1 MIPIKLITVSHLK
14 SGPWKELQDH
24 YLKLLKSYT
33 VLELIEVKPDKF
45 STPSERERVLKTEE
59 EKIKKQIPDGAVV
72 ILLDVKGKTYTSE
85 DFAQT
90 IETWSDGGRTLC
102 FIVGGPLGLSD
113 NLKTQADHL
122 LSLSPMTFPH
132 DFARIML
139 LEQLYR
145 ASTITAG
152 KTYHY

>member
-1 MIPIKLITVSHLK
+1 MLV
-14 SGPWKELQDH
+14 
-24 YLKLLKSYT
+24 LKLLAVSQMKEGTWLERQKHYSKLLRSYAKMDLVEIRSET
-33 VLELIEVKPDKF
+33 F
-45 STPSERERVLKTEE
+45 SDPSERVRVLALEE
-59 EKIKKQIPDGAVV
+59 EKIQKQLPNGAVT
-72 ILLDVKGKTYTSE
+72 ILLDAKGKTYTSE

-102 FIVGGPLGLSD
+102 FIIGGPLGLSD
-113 NLKTQADHL
+113 NLKAQAHHL
-122 LSLSPMTFPH
+122 LSLSPLTFPH
-132 DFARIML
+132 DMARIML